1 MKKNFYLQHPLMA
14 MYDPRMQQLTE
25 KEGLRGLGAYWVII
39 EKLGMLPE
47 PRARQEYLRPHCD
60 GKKITLA
67 YLLKII
73 REYGLFELEEDG
85 YFTPKELN
93 PPRKNDEKTAK
104 KGEAEP
110 YSKAKNDEKRQKTP
124 RENAEKQ
131 LPKTSNT
138 LENSKLPKTAEKNNK
153 ENINNYIKTTAASA
167 TEEETAAAADRSLRP
182 SDAGGVPP
190 ATSGGAQ
197 TACDGNG
204 DDDGNGG
211 NNGDQ
216 SQSPGHPVRPWRE
229 MADDLVRESSWLD
242 IACMKSG
249 YGCLLKRH
257 IREAVKIFK
266 QHVEAYGKG
275 GNLLDMSDVQGYF
288 VNYVSAGSRTSRTLH
303 EALCTL
309 DTHRQAA
316 APPDPHRYEQLVDGK
331 RTYLGCPI
339 PDDAPP
345 RPDNNAFWN
354 ETTRSWTSPQ
364 QPPSQKRPKQQPG

>member
-1 MKKNFYLQHPLMA
+1 MKRNFYLQHPLMA
-14 MYDPRMQQLTE
+14 MCDPRMQQLTE

-60 GKKITLA
+60 GKKVTLA

-93 PPRKNDEKTAK
+93 PPRKKDEKTAK
-104 KGEAEP
+104 KGEAKP
-110 YSKAKNDEKRQKTP
+110 YSKAKNDEKWQKTP

-131 LPKTSNT
+131 APETINS
-138 LENSKLPKTAEKNNK
+138 LENSKLPKTTEGNNK
-153 ENINNYIKTTAASA
+153 ENINNHIKTTAASA
-167 TEEETAAAADRSLRP
+167 AEEETAADADRPLPP

-190 ATSGGAQ
+190 STSGGAQ
-197 TACDGNG
+197 TTCDGN
-204 DDDGNGG
+204 DDDDNDDGS
-211 NNGDQ
+211 DR
-216 SQSPGHPVRPWRE
+216 SQDPGHPVRPWRE
-229 MADDLVRESSWLD
+229 MVDNLTLESSWLD

-266 QHVEAYGKG
+266 QHIEAYGKG
-275 GNLLDMSDVQGYF
+275 GNLLEISDVQGYF
-288 VNYVSAGSRTSRTLH
+288 VNYVSAGSRTSHALH
-303 EALCTL
+303 EALCSL
-309 DTHRQAA
+309 DTKQQAT
-316 APPDPHRYEQLVDGK
+316 APPDPYRYEQLVDGR

-339 PDDAPP
+339 PDGAPP
-345 RPDNNAFWN
+345 RPNNTAFWN
-354 ETTRSWTSPQ
+354 ETTRSWTSQTP
-364 QPPSQKRPKQQPG
+364 PPSSKKPKQKPG